1 MNPPTFRQ
9 LEIRWIDLEPTRG
22 AETQKQRPCII
33 LQADIINNGS
43 KTLII
48 APILPGHKDW
58 PFVVNI
64 SPTKG
69 NGLDKDRHIN
79 LKQLRAVDGSR
90 IKNRQGT
97 LEKKYLTPIKETIAL
112 IFDC

>member
-9 LEIRWIDLEPTRG
+9 LEIRWIDLEPARG
-22 AETQKQRPCII
+22 AETQKQRPCLI
-33 LQADIINNGS
+33 LQADIINKGS

-48 APILPGHKDW
+48 APILPGHKNW

-79 LKQLRAVDGSR
+79 LKQLRAVDVSR
-90 IKNRQGT
+90 IKNRQGI
-97 LEKKYLTPIKETIAL
+97 LEKKYLAPIKETIAL

>member
-9 LEIRWIDLEPTRG
+9 LEIRGIDLEPTRG
-22 AETQKQRPCII
+22 AETQTQRPCII
-33 LQADIINNGS
+33 LQADIINKGS

-79 LKQLRAVDGSR
+79 LKQLRAVDVSR